1 MSGGDGAATTAT
13 GSTDEAR
20 TDGPNVVWL
29 RHGKS
34 RLALHLLRE
43 GWGRPL
49 LLLHGLGERT
59 PATVPTHLQGWA
71 GPVYGLDLTGHGLS
85 TRPVGGGYTAEILMA
100 DVDAALAHLGKV
112 TVHGRGLGAYLA
124 LLIAGARPTDV
135 RGVVLADGPG
145 LVGGGIRPGS
155 PHVPEVLPVPDG
167 AVGTDGGRPDG
178 ADGTGA
184 PDPFALSELSR
195 DVRPPDYALEY
206 VRQMVQWSNLDTPI
220 AVATV
225 VRPEWLAAVVAEPGV
240 VELPADEALAL
251 FAAVS

>member
-1 MSGGDGAATTAT
+1 MSGDE
-13 GSTDEAR
+13 GSTVMSAPP
-20 TDGPNVVWL
+20 TDGPIVVWL

-124 LLIAGARPTDV
+124 LLIAGARPTEV

-155 PHVPEVLPVPDG
+155 PHVPEVVT
-167 AVGTDGGRPDG
+167 VG
-178 ADGTGA
+178 DGTGGDGSGGDAGA

-251 FAAVS
+251 FADVR

>member
-1 MSGGDGAATTAT
+1 MSGSGDVVTSAT
-13 GSTDEAR
+13 GSAR
-20 TDGPNVVWL
+20 ADGPNVVWL

-155 PHVPEVLPVPDG
+155 PHVPEVLPVPGGADG
-167 AVGTDGGRPDG
+167 SGTDG
-178 ADGTGA
+178 ADGSGA

>member
-1 MSGGDGAATTAT
+1 MSGGEGTP
-13 GSTDEAR
+13 AR
-20 TDGPNVVWL
+20 SDGPNVVWL

-124 LLIAGARPTDV
+124 LLIAGARPTEV

-155 PHVPEVLPVPDG
+155 PHVPEVVTAG
-167 AVGTDGGRPDG
+167 AGAGGPG
-178 ADGTGA
+178 ADGTAGGGA
-184 PDPFALSELSR
+184 AADGAGPPDPFALSELSR

-240 VELPADEALAL
+240 VELPADEALTL
-251 FAAVS
+251 FADVT